1 MKSPTGAQLERAS
14 IIAVDSNG
22 KKVPALPTG
31 YEGIRCR
38 ETRPHALSSPL
49 AQESREEQLE
59 RAGRVANQLASL
71 TEIEHAVLRLQGK
84 LQSKEEIRRRIY
96 AGDLSDYL
104 RDDYTL
110 IPGSEEVHERKG
122 LPPVTTVEVV
132 GYEIIQ
138 VAAHDYAE
146 MAERLGVDERTVK
159 SAVASAHRKLRR
171 AGR

>member
-71 TEIEHAVLRLQGK
+71 TKLENAVLKLQGK

-110 IPGSEEVHERKG
+110 IPGSEEVHERNG

-132 GYEIIQ
+132 GYDIIQ
-138 VAAHDYAE
+138 IAALDYDE
-146 MAERLGVDERTVK
+146 MAKRLNEPLWRIK
-159 SAVASAHRKLRR
+159 RAVVTAHRKMRKATR
-171 AGR
+171 